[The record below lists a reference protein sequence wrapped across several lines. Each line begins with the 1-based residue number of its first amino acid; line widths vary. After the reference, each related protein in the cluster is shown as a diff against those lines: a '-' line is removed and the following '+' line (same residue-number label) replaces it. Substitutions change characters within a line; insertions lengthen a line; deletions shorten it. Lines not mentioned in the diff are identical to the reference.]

1 MAAFYFRNKIIKL
14 PVLKLTNQN
23 KRNYHFRFESVNQL
37 VEFLTSVAPNWQS
50 RPLSA
55 LALGR
60 DIARK
65 LVVSKQRQNIAD
77 LLAVWLNELRYI

>member
-1 MAAFYFRNKIIKL
+1 MEFCGM
-14 PVLKLTNQN
+14 
-23 KRNYHFRFESVNQL
+23 KREIDRKCLNHARVHAN
-37 VEFLTSVAPNWQS
+37 AQS
-50 RPLSA
+50 FDRCEPWPPT
-55 LALGR
+55 GR